1 MGPWQSDPRH
11 VRQGL
16 IAMSDFQEDEL
27 LAAWETQSFADGFCW
42 KPYAKWRLNQ
52 IAEVYDLWVTFLVF
66 SFQVLTS
73 DLKKSWLRDTL
84 GVVGI
89 ATLTH
94 IF

>member
-42 KPYAKWRLNQ
+42 KPYAK
-52 IAEVYDLWVTFLVF
+52 
-66 SFQVLTS
+66 
-73 DLKKSWLRDTL
+73 
-84 GVVGI
+84 
-89 ATLTH
+89 
-94 IF
+94 